1 MNDPVYDFYEWARRY
16 RRRQRVYQAVIL
28 VAAVAAAWA
37 VLVAIGLLLAFVFVT
52 FA

>member
-28 VAAVAAAWA
+28 GAMVVAAWA
-37 VLVAIGLLLAFVFVT
+37 IMVAIGLLLAYMFVT